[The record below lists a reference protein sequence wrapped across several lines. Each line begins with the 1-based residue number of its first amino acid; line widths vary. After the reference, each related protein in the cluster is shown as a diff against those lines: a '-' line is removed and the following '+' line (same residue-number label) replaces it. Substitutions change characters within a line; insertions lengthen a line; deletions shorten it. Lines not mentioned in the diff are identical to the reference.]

1 MFPDLCYEFR
11 LLAVIAR
18 GNGQHFSTLNR
29 PRCQSPCRWC
39 HYNTDTHH
47 PILWNCRVWETFADH
62 NARRRPNP
70 WRWQLRAPLGNRP
83 QRLAGASS
91 ELRGYLRIPSH
102 GLGLIR
108 RQKYGERD
116 RQWWEWIKSLISSF
130 IRLSRGSG
138 NKCTRL
144 FVTEISCIVGEIT
157 EINSLKEL
165 VCTWRLLS
173 DAKCKRRARSEGT
186 NSHYADVLHCLV
198 APTDPSKKPTSFF
211 LFFFTECP
219 RLLFTEGENVG
230 SDQEMTEKMTLHPSF
245 AVGWSRVGWCVFVE
259 TTLSEIMWLMCL
271 CLRRVSL

>member
-18 GNGQHFSTLNR
+18 GNSQHFPTLNR

-47 PILWNCRVWETFADH
+47 PILWKCRVWETFADH

-102 GLGLIR
+102 GLGPIR

-130 IRLSRGSG
+130 IWLSRGSG

-165 VCTWRLLS
+165 VCTWRLLR
-173 DAKCKRRARSEGT
+173 KRRTGSEGT
-186 NSHYADVLHCLV
+186 KSHYANVLHCLV
-198 APTDPSKKPTSFF
+198 APTELFCLFVLYGVPEIVVHRGRKCRKLIKKWW
-211 LFFFTECP
+211 
-219 RLLFTEGENVG
+219 
-230 SDQEMTEKMTLHPSF
+230 KK
-245 AVGWSRVGWCVFVE
+245 W
-259 TTLSEIMWLMCL
+259 LSIL
-271 CLRRVSL
+271 CLRLGGAESDDVCL